1 MFVRQRLVYELVK
14 DLNGSRCFVLAGV
27 CIDLDILDQCQSHFT
42 GKCLCP
48 CIGLHSA
55 DIFVYITLVL
65 IFRIGALAKLLIL
78 DGQVILFLLICAMK
92 YGYLER

>member
-42 GKCLCP
+42 GKHLSSCV
-48 CIGLHSA
+48 GLHSA
-55 DIFVYITLVL
+55 DIFVHITLVL
-65 IFRIGALAKLLIL
+65 IFGIGTLAKLLIL
-78 DGQVILFLLICAMK
+78 YGQVIFFLV
-92 YGYLER
+92 